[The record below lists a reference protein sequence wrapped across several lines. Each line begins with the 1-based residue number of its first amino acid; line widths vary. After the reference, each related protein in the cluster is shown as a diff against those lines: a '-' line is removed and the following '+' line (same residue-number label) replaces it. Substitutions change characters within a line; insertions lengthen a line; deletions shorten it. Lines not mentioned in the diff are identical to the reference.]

1 MIPQLPIDILEE
13 IFENLES
20 LIPTLHSCLL
30 LSRECCK
37 TIIPILYRQPFHY
50 TRKNPSP
57 KLIDTYLSNIKSNDI
72 SHIIKID
79 LDLLE
84 KFNIDLLKSSKN
96 DADDNNNDSNNE
108 NQKFSIFN
116 YHSHLKRLNYRDL
129 YDFSLIWYRDK
140 QKMNN
145 DDNNNNLRININNY
159 ERYKFTNPT
168 EDEPHS
174 QEPMRTLSRIL
185 LNLFMSKG
193 AKLDYLFMDSGKEL
207 IDQGLNING
216 DNDEIDDDDDFEN
229 FIDEDDR
236 YLQTPTISF
245 PVFDNIQNYFIS
257 DFGLSE
263 NFERNYVLINDD
275 NNNNNNNNDN
285 NNDNNN
291 NNNNFNNY
299 NSDDDYDYNYYNEQ
313 IHGKSTLSINPNPIL
328 KNFLENLQIFGFY
341 GRGKNQEKSFNNISS
356 ICNNIETLIIN
367 LTVNDEWNTDRAK
380 KELKSLNNLI
390 NNQKNLKEF
399 IFVEYQGKFWW
410 SPSSRLKDM
419 EIDFSHHI
427 HNLLVVELYDVDF
440 QLWKPLH
447 VFASLTNLEELA
459 FISCRHQENVMSPLK
474 YSSYKK
480 LKKLSI
486 IGWNGITLI
495 DPKVVEILI
504 ENSINSLKSLSIIL
518 THDVSTIVLN
528 LINKFQP
535 NLVELSLKFD
545 QTHYITL
552 QSLPFYGLSNLEKLT
567 LSNWGYVPID
577 VELILPLLGKS
588 LPSNLKK
595 LQILARWTFSINALK
610 DFLNNCEAKL
620 KFIDI
625 RHCTGISDEH
635 VDLIWSG
642 LGDSLE
648 RLIIR
653 DTENRRLNDEVPYG
667 QVIEA
672 KNENFPDINSTNPSS
687 SCNVPSS
694 SNDTRITNENF
705 KEEKPIYIKRTEIE
719 PSEDE
724 VYSYVRIDQLRYR
737 WE

>member
-13 IFENLES
+13 IFENLEPFIS
-20 LIPTLHSCLL
+20 TLHSCLL

-57 KLIDTYLSNIKSNDI
+57 RLIDTYLSNITSNDI
-72 SHIIKID
+72 SHIIKVDI
-79 LDLLE
+79 DLLE
-84 KFNIDLLKSSKN
+84 KFNIDLLKKDN
-96 DADDNNNDSNNE
+96 DDLNNSNKSNNNNDIN
-108 NQKFSIFN
+108 SIFN
-116 YHSHLKRLNYRDL
+116 YHSHLKKLNYRDL
-129 YDFSLIWYRDK
+129 YDFSLIWYKDK
-140 QKMNN
+140 QKMK
-145 DDNNNNLRININNY
+145 NLRINNNNEIY
-159 ERYKFTNPT
+159 NFTNPT
-168 EDEPHS
+168 EDEPYS
-174 QEPMRTLSRIL
+174 QEPMKTLSRIL
-185 LNLFMSKG
+185 LNFFMIKG

-216 DNDEIDDDDDFEN
+216 ADDEIDDDDFEN
-229 FIDEDDR
+229 FIDEEDR

-245 PVFDNIQNYFIS
+245 PVLDNIQNYFMS
-257 DFGLSE
+257 DFGLTE
-263 NFERNYVLINDD
+263 NFGKNYVLIKD
-275 NNNNNNNNDN
+275 NNNNNYNNNYN
-285 NNDNNN
+285 NNNNV
-291 NNNNFNNY
+291 NNNNFN
-299 NSDDDYDYNYYNEQ
+299 DDNDYDYNYYNDDN
-313 IHGKSTLSINPNPIL
+313 SSLDVNPIL
-328 KNFLENLQIFGFY
+328 RNFLENLQIFGFY
-341 GRGKNQEKSFNNISS
+341 GRGKYQEKSFNNLSS
-356 ICNNIETLIIN
+356 ICNDIKTLIIN
-367 LTVNDEWNTDRAK
+367 LTVNDEWNTERAK
-380 KELKSLNNLI
+380 REVKSLNNLI
-390 NNQKNLKEF
+390 NNQKELKEF

-427 HNLLVVELYDVDF
+427 HNLLVVELYEVDF

-459 FISCRHQENVMSPLK
+459 FISCRHQENVMAPLK

-486 IGWNGITLI
+486 IGWNGISLI

-518 THDVSTIVLN
+518 THEVSTIVIN
-528 LINKFQP
+528 LISKFQP
-535 NLVELSLKFD
+535 NLLDLSLKFD
-545 QTHYITL
+545 QTHYIIL
-552 QSLPFYGLSNLEKLT
+552 QSLPFYGLENLEKLT

-588 LPSNLKK
+588 LPPNLKK
-595 LQILARWTFSINALK
+595 LQILARWTFSTNALR
-610 DFLNNCEAKL
+610 DFINNCEAKL

-625 RHCTGISDEH
+625 RHCTGITDEH
-635 VDLIWSG
+635 VDLIWTR

-648 RLIIR
+648 KLIIR
-653 DTENRRLNDEVPYG
+653 DTDNRRLNDEVPYG
-667 QVIEA
+667 QVMEA
-672 KNENFPDINSTNPSS
+672 KSENFFEASSSSPSS
-687 SCNVPSS
+687 SSR
-694 SNDTRITNENF
+694 SNDARITDEKF
-705 KEEKPIYIKRTEIE
+705 KEEKPLYIRRTEVE

>member
-1 MIPQLPIDILEE
+1 MIPKLPIDILEE

-57 KLIDTYLSNIKSNDI
+57 KLIDTYLSNITSNDI
-72 SHIIKID
+72 SHIIKVD

-84 KFNIDLLKSSKN
+84 KFNIDLFKSSKN
-96 DADDNNNDSNNE
+96 DDDDDNNE
-108 NQKFSIFN
+108 KEIFSIFN

-129 YDFSLIWYRDK
+129 YDFSLIWYKDK

-145 DDNNNNLRININNY
+145 NNNNLRINNNNY
-159 ERYKFTNPT
+159 DPT

-216 DNDEIDDDDDFEN
+216 DNDEIDDDDDDIEN
-229 FIDEDDR
+229 FIDEEDR
-236 YLQTPTISF
+236 YLQTPTVSF
-245 PVFDNIQNYFIS
+245 PVLDNIQNYFIS

-263 NFERNYVLINDD
+263 NFGKNYVLINDD
-275 NNNNNNNNDN
+275 NNNNNDDN
-285 NNDNNN
+285 Y

-313 IHGKSTLSINPNPIL
+313 IYGNNNSTLGALGINPNPIL

-341 GRGKNQEKSFNNISS
+341 GRGKNLEKSFNNISS

-367 LTVNDEWNTDRAK
+367 LTVNDEWNTERAK
-380 KELKSLNNLI
+380 TELKSLNNLI

-427 HNLLVVELYDVDF
+427 HNLLVVEFYDVDF

-459 FISCRHQENVMSPLK
+459 FVSCRHQENVMSPLK

-495 DPKVVEILI
+495 NPKVVEILI
-504 ENSINSLKSLSIIL
+504 ESSIDSLKSLSIIL

-552 QSLPFYGLSNLEKLT
+552 QSLPFYGLSSLEKLT

-635 VDLIWSG
+635 VDLIWSR

-672 KNENFPDINSTNPSS
+672 KNDNFPDINSTNFNKPSS

-724 VYSYVRIDQLRYR
+724 VYSYIRIDQLRYR

>member
-1 MIPQLPIDILEE
+1 MKPQLPIDILEE

-20 LIPTLHSCLL
+20 LISTLHSCLL

-37 TIIPILYRQPFHY
+37 TIIPILYRQPFQY

-57 KLIDTYLSNIKSNDI
+57 KLIDTYLSNLTSDDLSYVIKVDI
-72 SHIIKID
+72 
-79 LDLLE
+79 DLLE
-84 KFNIDLLKSSKN
+84 KFNIKLPIN
-96 DADDNNNDSNNE
+96 DNNSNNNNSSNSNNNNNNNE
-108 NQKFSIFN
+108 YFPIFN
-116 YHSHLKRLNYRDL
+116 YHSHLRRLNYRDL
-129 YDFSLIWYRDK
+129 YDFSIIWYRSK
-140 QKMNN
+140 QKVN
-145 DDNNNNLRININNY
+145 DLRIINNN

-168 EDEPHS
+168 EDEPYS
-174 QEPMRTLSRIL
+174 QEPMKTLSRIL

-193 AKLDYLFMDSGKEL
+193 AKLNYLFMDSGKEL
-207 IDQGLNING
+207 INQELNLNA
-216 DNDEIDDDDDFEN
+216 DDDENNDDFEN
-229 FIDEDDR
+229 FIDEEDK

-245 PVFDNIQNYFIS
+245 PVLDVLQNYFIS
-257 DFGLSE
+257 NFGLIE
-263 NFERNYVLINDD
+263 NFGKNHDLIKDDDDDNNDDNDNDDDD
-275 NNNNNNNNDN
+275 NNNNNNFNDISVN
-285 NNDNNN
+285 NNTSS
-291 NNNNFNNY
+291 FN
-299 NSDDDYDYNYYNEQ
+299 Q
-313 IHGKSTLSINPNPIL
+313 PNPIL

-341 GRGKNQEKSFNNISS
+341 GRGKCQEKSFDNISS
-356 ICNNIETLIIN
+356 ICDDIKTLIIN
-367 LTVNDEWNTDRAK
+367 LTVNDEWNTERAK

-410 SPSSRLKDM
+410 SPSSRLRDM

-427 HNLLVVELYDVDF
+427 NNLLVVEFYDVDF
-440 QLWKPLH
+440 QSWKPLH
-447 VFASLTNLEELA
+447 VFASLTNLEELT

-486 IGWNGITLI
+486 IGWNGITSI

-504 ENSINSLKSLSIIL
+504 ENSIDSLKSLSIIL
-518 THDVSTIVLN
+518 THDVSTIVLST
-528 LINKFQP
+528 ISKFQP
-535 NLVELSLKFD
+535 NLIELSLKFD

-552 QSLPFYGLSNLEKLT
+552 QSLPFYGLENLEKLT

-588 LPSNLKK
+588 LPPNLKK
-595 LQILARWTFSINALK
+595 LQILARWTFSINALRE
-610 DFLNNCEAKL
+610 FLNNCEAKL

-625 RHCTGISDEH
+625 RHCSGITEEH
-635 VDLIWSG
+635 VDLIWTRLS
-642 LGDSLE
+642 DSLE

-667 QVIEA
+667 QAIEA
-672 KNENFPDINSTNPSS
+672 KSENFLDMSSANFNDASS
-687 SCNVPSS
+687 SCNVSS
-694 SNDTRITNENF
+694 SSDARITDEKS
-705 KEEKPIYIKRTEIE
+705 KEKKPTYTRRAEVE

-724 VYSYVRIDQLRYR
+724 VYSYIRIDQLRYR